1 MQSTLGHI
9 QICIDPGNLPF
20 YKELFTFLGWKVLMD
35 DPEMLGVSDSQHTS
49 LWFTPKMKPCVN
61 DFDGNGAN
69 HFAMHVTHQSDV
81 DAAVE
86 YLKERGIPALFETPR
101 HRPEF
106 SAGGNSTY
114 YQVMFTSP
122 DDLLFEIVYMGEKD
136 K

>member
-69 HFAMHVTHQSDV
+69 HFALHVPHQANV
-81 DAAVE
+81 DAAVA
-86 YLKERGIPALFETPR
+86 YLQERGVPALFETPR